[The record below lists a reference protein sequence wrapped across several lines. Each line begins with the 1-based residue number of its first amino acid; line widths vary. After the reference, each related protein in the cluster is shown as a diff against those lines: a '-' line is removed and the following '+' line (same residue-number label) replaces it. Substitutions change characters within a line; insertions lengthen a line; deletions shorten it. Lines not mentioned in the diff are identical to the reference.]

1 MSFYI
6 IFFSF
11 EEFLATSAEREN
23 AKGKIAIRGANIII
37 TFDVI

>member
-11 EEFLATSAEREN
+11 KEFFAASAEWKN
-23 AKGKIAIRGANIII
+23 AKGKIAIRDANIII
-37 TFDVI
+37 TFDVM